1 LNDFIFAKIKSNE
14 YINVQIIFEYAKE
27 HLDFSHSKTS
37 LYRIIKKIGY
47 KFKKVDRRTIMIERQ
62 QNILSRVRFCGKNM
76 EFMKQNV
83 KFVFLDKTLVFQN
96 GSQVRQ
102 WVLESTYKGVP
113 SVFKSEGRRY
123 TILNAGSEDGF
134 LPGCDLILDSNV
146 NDRDYHKTMNGELF
160 KKWVVENL
168 IPALRLINSK
178 CVVIMDNAPYHSV
191 RLESPPT
198 SASRKEIIKQW
209 LTEHDI
215 PFEDNFTKKQLLNLV
230 RPFVNNSRFRR
241 YEIDELLQAEGHEVL
256 RLPPY
261 NCQYNPTE
269 LAWGFCKTYYNQRI
283 QARLGMKP
291 RVVEIWR
298 EALEKCTQEKWVN
311 LIRHSEK
318 EVTSDFQKYMGVRD
332 VTDIPPFIINT
343 NSDISDSEDDF
354 GLIRFRIK

>member
-1 LNDFIFAKIKSNE
+1 
-14 YINVQIIFEYAKE
+14 
-27 HLDFSHSKTS
+27 
-37 LYRIIKKIGY
+37 
-47 KFKKVDRRTIMIERQ
+47 
-62 QNILSRVRFCGKNM
+62 
-76 EFMKQNV
+76 
-83 KFVFLDKTLVFQN
+83 
-96 GSQVRQ
+96 
-102 WVLESTYKGVP
+102 
-113 SVFKSEGRRY
+113 
-123 TILNAGSEDGF
+123 
-134 LPGCDLILDSNV
+134 V

-178 CVVIMDNAPYHSV
+178 CVVIMDNAPYHSL

-209 LTEHDI
+209 LTEHDM

-283 QARLGMKP
+283 QARLGMKH